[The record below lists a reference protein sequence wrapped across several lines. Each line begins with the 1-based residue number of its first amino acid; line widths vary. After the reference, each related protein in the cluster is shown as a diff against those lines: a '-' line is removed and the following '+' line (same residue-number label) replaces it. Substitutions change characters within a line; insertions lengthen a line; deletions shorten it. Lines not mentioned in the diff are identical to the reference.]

1 MTKTK
6 TMKIHWACSY
16 FWWDQEKLVITLDKG
31 KIKNI
36 KIVVATTCLAVQI
49 IFFNERYSSF
59 ANDVAYLRRFSQK
72 RTVYSEVPL
81 SKKHSIFLFFLK

>member
-1 MTKTK
+1 MTRTK
-6 TMKIHWACSY
+6 TMKISWAFPY
-16 FWWDQEKLVITLDKG
+16 FRGDPEKLVITLDKG

-59 ANDVAYLRRFSQK
+59 ANDVAYL
-72 RTVYSEVPL
+72 
-81 SKKHSIFLFFLK
+81 